1 MMQPATT
8 SQASRWAVGVLVGVV
23 TVTWMAM
30 PTVSVPAAC
39 AAEHESVAGSNEPGV
54 TPTSTSPDGMQAAS
68 VAPEAALPAVVATPF
83 AGPLR
88 VTGVELAEFG
98 STSATVLV
106 KTDRA
111 VETYE
116 SFALP
121 DPPRLVVD
129 IPNAVHAATQSFVA
143 QGPVTEVRASQYK
156 SRPVKVVRI
165 VLDLTS
171 PMPYQVETTPDA
183 FQIVIGEGP
192 AGVVEPE
199 TSSSTEALAKAEE
212 APPAALP
219 QAPPPA
225 PESATPA
232 PQAEGRVEAVD
243 YRPQDGQAEILVRTT
258 GPVTFDISEVSTPP
272 GLIIEVSGAVIDPQA
287 AKVLDVRQ
295 LPGPVQRIRAAQHR
309 LEPDKAVR
317 IVADLKGQVR
327 FDAVQTPEG
336 IRLRLAGLPAVA
348 AAPPAAPE
356 EAKPEK
362 VPAPIPA
369 ELVPAAPAPE
379 APTPEGPAAEPPPE
393 EAVPRIS
400 MDFKDVDINNLLR
413 IIAEVSGQ
421 NIVAGEDVKGKV
433 TVRLVD
439 VPWDVALDNILRING
454 FGFVQ
459 EDTILRIAKLEA
471 IRKEREEKRK
481 EQLEVIRLQE
491 EAAAEPLTTEI
502 LRVSYADPKKVVES
516 LNKVKSKRGSISV
529 DERTASLLINDTK
542 ANIQNMRG
550 ILKELDQPTPQVMIE
565 GRIVTVVARH
575 TRSLGIQWGFQ
586 ASQETDHGSF
596 ILSDVFGTAGP
607 ALPTAPAP
615 AGPISSQ
622 VASIPAAVNLP
633 VAGPAGAIGLVLGS
647 VDDLI
652 RLNIQISALEEESL
666 ARTLSTPRIVAL
678 DNQEAE
684 IKQGEDVPFT
694 TVDSSGRTTV
704 TFEEAVLSLKVTPH
718 VTADKRISL
727 KIKATDDTR
736 GERID
741 FAGGF
746 AFPFNRNEA
755 TSSLLIDNGSTVVI
769 GGVRKKT
776 ENVVEDRVPFLGT
789 IPVLG
794 WLFKRRTENIQP
806 ETNELL
812 IFVTPTIIEAN
823 RQAQR

>member
-8 SQASRWAVGVLVGVV
+8 CQASRWAVWVLVGVV
-23 TVTWMAM
+23 TVFWVAIS
-30 PTVSVPAAC
+30 TVSLPLVAT
-39 AAEHESVAGSNEPGV
+39 AAEHESLTGSSEPGGA
-54 TPTSTSPDGMQAAS
+54 PTSTSPDGMQAAS
-68 VAPEAALPAVVATPF
+68 VTPKAALPAVVATPF
-83 AGPLR
+83 AGPIR
-88 VTGVELAEFG
+88 VTEVELGEVRP
-98 STSATVLV
+98 TSATVLI

-116 SFALP
+116 SFVLP

-129 IPNAVHAATQSFVA
+129 IPNAVHAAVKSFTG
-143 QGPVTEVRASQYK
+143 QGPITEVRASQYK
-156 SRPVKVVRI
+156 SKPVKVVRI

-171 PMPYQVETTPDA
+171 PLPYHVETTPGA
-183 FQIVIGEGP
+183 FQIVVGEAEGRGTVK
-192 AGVVEPE
+192 AE
-199 TSSSTEALAKAEE
+199 TSTKTEALAMAEE
-212 APPAALP
+212 TPPATLP
-219 QAPPPA
+219 QAAPPA
-225 PESATPA
+225 PEGTASP
-232 PQAEGRVEAVD
+232 PEAEGRVEGVD
-243 YRPQDGQAEILVRTT
+243 YRPQDGQAEILVRTS
-258 GPVTFDISEVSTPP
+258 GPVDFNVSEVGTPP
-272 GLIIEVSGAVIDPQA
+272 GLIVEVTGAVVNPEA

-295 LPGPVQRIRAAQHR
+295 LPGPVQRIRTAQHR

-336 IRLRLAGLPAVA
+336 IRLALEGLPAVA
-348 AAPPAAPE
+348 PAPAAAPVEAKPAEKPVPTPAEPVAAPPAPQ
-356 EAKPEK
+356 
-362 VPAPIPA
+362 
-369 ELVPAAPAPE
+369 
-379 APTPEGPAAEPPPE
+379 PPPSD
-393 EAVPRIS
+393 APVPRLS

-459 EDTILRIAKLEA
+459 EDTIIRIAKLDA
-471 IRKEREEKRK
+471 IRKERDEQRK
-481 EQLEVIRLQE
+481 EQLELIRIKE

-516 LNKVKSKRGSISV
+516 LNKLKSKRGSISV
-529 DERTASLLINDTK
+529 DERTASLLIQDTR
-542 ANIQNMRG
+542 ANIQTMRE
-550 ILKELDQPTPQVMIE
+550 LLNQLDQPTPQVMIE

-575 TRSLGIQWGFQ
+575 TRALGIQWGFQ
-586 ASQETDHGSF
+586 ASDDSSNGGSF
-596 ILSDVFGTAGP
+596 MLSDVFGTAGP
-607 ALPTAPAP
+607 QL
-615 AGPISSQ
+615 AGPTVTPGAISAQ
-622 VASIPAAVNLP
+622 AATIPAAVNLP

-647 VDDLI
+647 VDDLL

-776 ENVVEDRVPFLGT
+776 ESVSETRVPFLGT

-794 WLFKRRTENIQP
+794 WLFKRRSENIEP
-806 ETNELL
+806 DTNELL
-812 IFVTPTIIEAN
+812 IFVTPTILETD
-823 RQAQR
+823 RQAQRY